1 MGRDTT
7 KASDHPSTNALA
19 GIQVYTGEREI
30 RLGQNVLLVLDDP
43 PKLGDT
49 RDIVLRLR
57 CKTRAEEQNN
67 AECDTTH
74 YCGMKIVTAW
84 ELGQPKPANP
94 EENQLSLIKTEG
106 DDADAEAGEGDGGE

>member
-1 MGRDTT
+1 MALIKDKPENTPTT
-7 KASDHPSTNALA
+7 DALA
-19 GIQVYTGEREI
+19 GLQVEPAEREI

-67 AECDTTH
+67 AEGDITH

-84 ELGQPKPANP
+84 ELGQPKPPLP
-94 EENQLSLIKTEG
+94 EENQLSLITADG
-106 DDADAEAGEGDGGE
+106 DEADDSDDSE